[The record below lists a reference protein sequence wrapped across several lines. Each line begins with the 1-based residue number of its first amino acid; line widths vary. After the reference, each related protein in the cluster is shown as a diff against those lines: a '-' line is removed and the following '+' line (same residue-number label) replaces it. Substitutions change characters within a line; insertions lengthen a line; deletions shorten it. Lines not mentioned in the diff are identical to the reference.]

1 MNLKDKITYIK
12 YNKNKII
19 IKIFVTSAILGLTGI
34 TLDSKLIITTR
45 DKQITELKS
54 KHKNQVED
62 LEENINLLDKQYDVL
77 QDKLDSK
84 TDAYD
89 KAAKENE
96 ELHNQNEK
104 LEAANEKLKKEV
116 ENFQEKRKESDQ
128 SSKNNKSKQIINN
141 EDKKVKNDENEI
153 SRKEG
158 FYSNPNSEKQ
168 LLGTYELTFYTNHQQ
183 STGKS
188 EGDPDYGITSSGVR
202 TRAGVTIACPPEI
215 PSGTQL
221 EIESIGIRT
230 CQDKGGDIRNQRLDI
245 YVESE
250 AEAMRLGRQ
259 HKKVYKLN
267 N

>member
-1 MNLKDKITYIK
+1 MNLRDKITYVK

-54 KHKNQVED
+54 KHKDQVED

-77 QDKLDSK
+77 QDKLDGKS
-84 TDAYD
+84 DAYD
-89 KAAKENE
+89 KVVKEKE
-96 ELHNQNEK
+96 DLHKKNDE
-104 LEAANEKLKKEV
+104 LEATNEKLKKEV
-116 ENFQEKRKESDQ
+116 ENFQQKRKESDQ
-128 SSKNNKSKQIINN
+128 SSKDNKSKQIINKN
-141 EDKKVKNDENEI
+141 EDKVENDE
-153 SRKEG
+153 SVKEG
-158 FYSNPNSEKQ
+158 FYSDSDNGKQ
-168 LLGTYELTFYTNHQQ
+168 LLGTYELTFYTNNQS

-188 EGDPDYGITSSGVR
+188 AGDPDYGITSSGAR
-202 TRAGVTIACPPEI
+202 TQAGVTIACPPSI
-215 PSGTQL
+215 PTGTQL
-221 EIESIGIRT
+221 EIEDIGVRK
-230 CQDKGGDIRNQRLDI
+230 CMDVGGDIQGNRLDV
-245 YVESE
+245 YVVSD

>member
-1 MNLKDKITYIK
+1 LNFKEKITYVK

-54 KHKNQVED
+54 KQKDQVKN
-62 LEENINLLDKQYDVL
+62 LEENINLLDKQYDAL
-77 QDKLDSK
+77 QDKLDGKS
-84 TDAYD
+84 DAYN
-89 KAAKENE
+89 KAVKEKE
-96 ELHNQNEK
+96 ELHKKNDE
-104 LEAANEKLKKEV
+104 LETANEKLKKEV

-128 SSKNNKSKQIINN
+128 SSKDNKSKQIINN
-141 EDKKVKNDENEI
+141 KDEKEDNKV
-153 SRKEG
+153 SMKEG
-158 FYSNPNSEKQ
+158 FYSNSNSEKQ

-183 STGKS
+183 STGKNA
-188 EGDPDYGITSSGVR
+188 GDPDYGITSSGVR
-202 TRAGVTIACPPEI
+202 TQAGVTIACPPEI

-221 EIESIGIRT
+221 EIESIGVRT
-230 CQDKGGDIRNQRLDI
+230 CQDIGGAIKGNHIDV

-250 AEAMRLGRQ
+250 SEAMRLGRQ
-259 HKKVYKLN
+259 SRKVYKLN